1 VQNNKNTRS
10 NITIKHLSQTKIL
23 ACAFYSTKAYDTNLV
38 LDSNHVFSD
47 MFQIKLVLRL
57 INSNIYILP
66 CPKTTTNK
74 KNMHNTT
81 NFHILSES
89 NSKCHVYTFLHLPH
103 YTNYFFQF
111 LDNISN
117 LYIVFVSY
125 IYILHILCV
134 F

>member
-66 CPKTTTNK
+66 P
-74 KNMHNTT
+74 
-81 NFHILSES
+81 NFIYFSES